1 ASWKGKA
8 GTRVVGSKVQT
19 ENSPK
24 RFPIHPRCLLKQTY
38 SVETTPGLKS
48 VLNKPA
54 SGVWQLQ
61 VVDDVAMDT
70 GRLNSW
76 ELILGVG

>member
-1 ASWKGKA
+1 M
-8 GTRVVGSKVQT
+8 
-19 ENSPK
+19 
-24 RFPIHPRCLLKQTY
+24 HPRCLLKQTY